1 MSFKT
6 KFLFLDI
13 DGVLNADST
22 TTEVTPEGFTFVED
36 RLIEKLKRIIDAT
49 NAKVVLSSDWRFEHP
64 RFDDDNPDAKM
75 GLNLK
80 LLIEK
85 LASFGIN
92 LYGMTSVFRSRR
104 GEEITYWLEQNEC
117 RYGGI
122 DNINYVI
129 LDDLPWHEF
138 LHHEEHFVNTD
149 DYVGL
154 TDENVEEAIA
164 ILNKES

>member
-1 MSFKT
+1 MLT
-6 KFLFLDI
+6 

-75 GLNLK
+75 GLNLS
-80 LLIEK
+80 LLIRK
-85 LASFGIN
+85 LADFGIN
-92 LYGMTSVFRSRR
+92 LYGMTSVMRHRR
-104 GEEITYWLEQNEC
+104 GEEIENWLDKNEC
-117 RYGGI
+117 RFGGI

-129 LDDLPWHEF
+129 LDDLPWSEF
-138 LHHEEHFVNTD
+138 HGHDEHFVQTD
-149 DYVGL
+149 DYIGL
-154 TDENVEEAIA
+154 TDENIEEAIA
-164 ILNKES
+164 ILNKEN

>member
-1 MSFKT
+1 MLT
-6 KFLFLDI
+6 

-22 TTEVTPEGFTFVED
+22 TTEVTPEGFIFVED

-92 LYGMTSVFRSRR
+92 LYGMTSIYRFHR
-104 GEEITYWLEQNEC
+104 GEEITHWLDQNEC

-129 LDDLPWHEF
+129 LDDLHWSEF
-138 LHHEEHFVNTD
+138 HGHAGHFVQTD
-149 DYVGL
+149 DYIGI
-154 TDENVEEAIA
+154 TDEDVKKAIA
-164 ILNKES
+164 ILNKEN